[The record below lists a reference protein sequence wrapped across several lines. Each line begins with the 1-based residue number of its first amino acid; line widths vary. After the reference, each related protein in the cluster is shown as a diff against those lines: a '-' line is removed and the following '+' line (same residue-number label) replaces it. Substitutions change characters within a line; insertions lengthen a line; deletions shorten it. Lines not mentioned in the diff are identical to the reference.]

1 METVHSSAQTVW
13 QSAPTLHN
21 SVQTMCFTPAGA
33 AAPDAGA
40 PEPAEPAPPPVPLPT
55 DKWEAVSFLAQRAE
69 QAVTIEREIAL
80 LVDRRFTLMRRLID
94 SAKRKDETLA
104 QTTATDWMK
113 SEMKLA
119 ELWAQYQPFVVER
132 QQTLKALGVAG

>member
-1 METVHSSAQTVW
+1 MPPPCPAEAAFPVITDLLIVKLLVEY
-13 QSAPTLHN
+13 
-21 SVQTMCFTPAGA
+21 TPPPAVPAAG
-33 AAPDAGA
+33 
-40 PEPAEPAPPPVPLPT
+40 AEPATPPVPLPT